1 MKKKNPSANIINT
14 FCNVSD
20 FLSQCGEEYISQL
33 LQHSENSLKEMANQ
47 NQDNEDVW
55 FSFLKDFTILMNFL
69 HLSAKQCIVFVALY
83 SEQIN
88 QHDDIDWNDVC
99 KFLQISPLKY
109 LPLRNT
115 LEEMAKIGVLQCQCK
130 KGKIAFKSYI
140 ASEGVEQAL
149 QDNKPYKQ
157 KKPMPLNRYRFCQL
171 VSDFITEE
179 GIFETNTKSIV
190 QNIEKFEKKHH
201 HLKLVNHLKKMH
213 LSSVN
218 RIIFYCMCDDFMRGR
233 TRQTY
238 LYSCLSSIYDQSIDT
253 MGVMRSFFDQKHPLQ
268 TNDLVEL
275 SGADFSQDAIAKLT
289 EKGRKLL
296 LEEDFDLF
304 VINQKSN
311 ENLIRPDSIR
321 EKHLFFKPETH
332 QKLDGLKT
340 SLMEEQFLL
349 LQQRLEENA
358 MPKAMT
364 VLFYGGP
371 GTGKTEAVMQLAK
384 ATGRSIFHVDI
395 SACKSKWFGESEKI
409 MKGIFEQYRAM
420 CKQEALKPILLF
432 NEADAIFNKRKDTA
446 SSSVAQTENT
456 IQNILLEE
464 MEHFDGILVA
474 TTNLANNFDD
484 AFARRFLFKIMFD
497 KPSKEAKTAIW
508 KDKLSWLDDNQAA
521 MLAQNHDLSGG
532 EIDNVVRKTLME
544 EVIHG
549 IRPTLETLSQWCSEE
564 KMGDQKGKAI
574 GFVA

>member
-33 LQHSENSLKEMANQ
+33 LQHSENSLNEMANQ

-115 LEEMAKIGVLQCQCK
+115 LEV
-130 KGKIAFKSYI
+130 
-140 ASEGVEQAL
+140 
-149 QDNKPYKQ
+149 
-157 KKPMPLNRYRFCQL
+157 
-171 VSDFITEE
+171 
-179 GIFETNTKSIV
+179 
-190 QNIEKFEKKHH
+190 
-201 HLKLVNHLKKMH
+201 
-213 LSSVN
+213 
-218 RIIFYCMCDDFMRGR
+218 
-233 TRQTY
+233 
-238 LYSCLSSIYDQSIDT
+238 YSCLSSIYDQSIDT

-304 VINQKSN
+304 VISQKSN

-508 KDKLSWLDDNQAA
+508 KDKISWLDDNQAA